1 MQTELKVKRIGVP
14 KLDDHF
20 LISLLESEEFEG
32 IELDF
37 TDAQVIALSA
47 IRTCYSEKKPSEI
60 ARLEGVKYF
69 GTPSKEDPTVSDA
82 TRLFLQI
89 VRSGHTSTLEH
100 LKFVFS
106 VEGLSRAALAQ
117 LTRHRHMSYSVQS
130 QRYVKFGSDDRSG
143 GFDYII
149 PEKVAI
155 NKMALPMFLAYMDA
169 IQKMYDELRSAGI
182 PAEDARSVLPQAS
195 ACNLTMS
202 ANLRSLIDFYS
213 KRKKGRGAQGEI
225 ANLAETLRAL
235 VVEAEPWTDKFFEEA

>member
-1 MQTELKVKRIGVP
+1 MKTELNVKRIGVP

-20 LISLLESEEFEG
+20 LHSLLESEEFEG

-37 TDAQVIALSA
+37 TEAQVIALSA
-47 IRTCYSEKKPSEI
+47 IRTCYSHLKPSEI
-60 ARLEGVKYF
+60 AMNEGVKYF

-100 LKFVFS
+100 LQFVFS
-106 VEGLSRAALAQ
+106 VEGISRACLAQ

-155 NKMALPMFLAYMDA
+155 NKMALPLFEAYMKK
-169 IQKMYDELRSAGI
+169 IQRMYDELRANGI
-182 PAEDARSVLPQAS
+182 PAEDARAVLPQAS
-195 ACNLTMS
+195 ACNLTLS
-202 ANLRSLIDFYS
+202 ANLRALLDFYS
-213 KRKKGRGAQGEI
+213 KRKKGHGAQNEI
-225 ANLAETLRAL
+225 TVLAEALRSL
-235 VVEAEPWTDKFFEEA
+235 VVELEPWTDKFFEEA

>member
-1 MQTELKVKRIGVP
+1 MQTELKVKRIAVP
-14 KLDDHF
+14 KLDPSF
-20 LISLLESEEFEG
+20 LGELLDTDGFGSLSFSE
-32 IELDF
+32 
-37 TDAQVIALSA
+37 AQVIALTA
-47 IRTCYSEKKPSEI
+47 IRTCYSHQKPSEI
-60 ARLEGVKYF
+60 AMSEGVKYF
-69 GTPSKEDPTVSDA
+69 GTPSKDDPSQSDA

-100 LKFVFS
+100 LQFTFS

-117 LTRHRHMSYSVQS
+117 LTRHRHQSFSVQS

>member
-1 MQTELKVKRIGVP
+1 LETKLNVKRIAVP
-14 KLDDHF
+14 KLDPAF
-20 LISLLESEEFEG
+20 LGELLDAEDFGSLSFSE
-32 IELDF
+32 
-37 TDAQVIALSA
+37 AQVIALTA
-47 IRTCYSEKKPSEI
+47 IRTCYSHLKPSEI
-60 ARLEGVKYF
+60 AMSEGVKYF
-69 GTPSKEDPTVSDA
+69 GTPSQDDPSQSDA

-100 LKFVFS
+100 LQFTFS

-117 LTRHRHMSYSVQS
+117 LTRHRHQSFSVQS

-149 PEKVAI
+149 PEKVA
-155 NKMALPMFLAYMDA
+155 NNPEALEYFERFMDITQAY
-169 IQKMYDELRSAGI
+169 YDTLRAVGI

-195 ACNLTMS
+195 ACNLTLS
-202 ANLRSLIDFYS
+202 ANLRSLLDFYS

-235 VVEAEPWTDKFFEEA
+235 VVEVEPWTDKFFEEA